1 MNYNEGS
8 NKCELIP
15 PMVNKGTTQVIDT
28 MCLKRGASG
37 SFNMRYL
44 VIMLALL
51 TRG

>member
-1 MNYNEGS
+1 MNYNEGL

-15 PMVNKGTTQVIDT
+15 LMVSEGTMQVIDT
-28 MCLKRGASG
+28 MCLERGASG

-51 TRG
+51 IRG